1 MHVTFTGPGRPRRL
15 AVVRR
20 PQSPARPAAWP
31 MAVDKSGTQLP
42 GRPIGHP
49 RMAAR
54 APLKSGARRG
64 HTRRVYGM
72 RLPNGCRDEGA
83 DNSA

>member
-54 APLKSGARRG
+54 GPA
-64 HTRRVYGM
+64 
-72 RLPNGCRDEGA
+72 
-83 DNSA
+83 